1 MSAHTLTDTRSQ
13 ARMPSRMLWILPL
26 NSGFS
31 SYELGDF
38 VGTLVPLCASAP
50 HRSMKAS
57 RGQLPYQVAED
68 ERNGTRAQGLPGAES
83 EASSERMVGAF
94 LNWALSQ
101 PEGASN
107 LYPSFQLLFPG
118 WEVCF
123 MPIF

>member
-1 MSAHTLTDTRSQ
+1 
-13 ARMPSRMLWILPL
+13 MLWIFPL
-26 NSGFS
+26 NSVFS

-38 VGTLVPLCASAP
+38 VGTPLPLCASAP
-50 HRSMKAS
+50 HRSIKAAW
-57 RGQLPYQVAED
+57 GQLPRQVAED
-68 ERNGTRAQGLPGAES
+68 EGNGTRAQGLPGAES
-83 EASSERMVGAF
+83 GASSECMVGAF

-101 PEGASN
+101 PAGASI